1 MKKTIIIIAVA
12 AVVGIG
18 AYYFVVNNGSNGIP
32 AYTPPVSNNNQ
43 TPTPTPTPTSVTT
56 PTPTQTIPTTTSAP
70 VTKNVTI
77 QGFAFNQSS
86 LTIKKGD
93 TIVWTNK
100 DSVPHTVTGNAGGPS
115 SGTLNQ
121 NQTYSF
127 TFNSVGTFSYKCA
140 PHPSMTGVVMVTE

>member
-1 MKKTIIIIAVA
+1 MKKTIIIIAIV

-43 TPTPTPTPTSVTT
+43 IPTPTPTSVTT
-56 PTPTQTIPTTTSAP
+56 PTPTPTTPTPIPAP
-70 VTKNVTI
+70 ITKNVTI

-100 DSVPHTVTGNAGGPS
+100 DSAPHTVTGNTGGPS

-140 PHPSMTGVVMVTE
+140 LHPSMTGVVMVTE

>member
-1 MKKTIIIIAVA
+1 MNKTIIIIAVVV
-12 AVVGIG
+12 VVGIG
-18 AYYFVVNNGSNGIP
+18 AYYFAVNNGSNGIP

-43 TPTPTPTPTSVTT
+43 IPTPTPPAPTSVTT
-56 PTPTQTIPTTTSAP
+56 PTPTPTTPTPTP

-93 TIVWTNK
+93 TVVWTNK
-100 DSVPHTVTGNAGGPS
+100 DSAPHTVTGNAGGPK

-127 TFNSVGTFSYKCA
+127 TFNSVGTFSYRCA
-140 PHPSMTGVVMVTE
+140 LHPSMTGSVTVTE